1 LEGNVGRPPLGL
13 KPFQVRL
20 AIQTVKRIQKITEN
34 ISAFI
39 RDAIEEKLLK
49 HEKKTKKP
57 KKD

>member
-1 LEGNVGRPPLGL
+1 MGRPPLGL

-20 AIQTVKRIQKITEN
+20 AIQTVKRIQKFTKN

-49 HEKKTKKP
+49 HEKKTKKS
-57 KKD
+57 KD